1 MSDAVIVNRLAT
13 RLLAAEAGC
22 APIDPIA
29 AELGSKHVASA

>member
-1 MSDAVIVNRLAT
+1 MSDTDAVNALAT

-29 AELGSKHVASA
+29 G